1 MRWKQWETDYL
12 TNHAGDGAEAIARK
26 LGRTKRAVEVMASR
40 TGVSL
45 RRSWHCPRCGRDVY
59 TPLSQWSGWC
69 RRCSVNESKDGA
81 AIKNREVRKQIAQER
96 RSVQQAER
104 ERQAIYEDTRRKK
117 NELRKLR
124 ESREVNEKWEG
135 AEDEKPKK

>member
-1 MRWKQWETDYL
+1 MDRWKQWELEYL
-12 TNHAGDGAEAIARK
+12 ASHAGDGAEAVARK

-45 RRSWHCPRCGRDVY
+45 RRTWRCPRCGRDVY
-59 TPLSQWSGWC
+59 TPLTAWSGWC

-81 AIKNREVRKQIAQER
+81 AIKNREVRKQIALER
-96 RSVQQAER
+96 GSVKQAER

-117 NELRKLR
+117 HELRKLR
-124 ESREVNEKWEG
+124 ESREVNEK
-135 AEDEKPKK
+135 